1 VKSKTW
7 TGGAYWNRR
16 GNHPFFSSSG
26 WLTKYASYPYVRLR
40 LDDQGGFLLHARR
53 SDPEITFAWSDVEMM
68 ERVRILGL
76 PFLGEGARFTL
87 REKMLQGMP
96 MRFLFFSWSKGR
108 TMDILGFAELK
119 GVTVERRAKTR
130 FVVP

>member
-1 VKSKTW
+1 VD
-7 TGGAYWNRR
+7 Y
-16 GNHPFFSSSG
+16 
-26 WLTKYASYPYVRLR
+26 L
-40 LDDQGGFLLHARR
+40 GGFLPHARI
-53 SDPEITFAWSDVEMM
+53 SDPEITFARSDVEMM
-68 ERVRILGL
+68 ERVRVLGL
-76 PFLGEGARFTL
+76 PFLGEGVRFTL

-96 MRFLFFSWSKGR
+96 MRFLFFSWSKSR